1 MKNKKKLKIPNYYIG
16 KVYGYEARKIIE
28 DYDLGF
34 NVGNAVTYLLRAS
47 RKHKTPTECIAK
59 AINHLY
65 FELDVIKNKK

>member
-1 MKNKKKLKIPNYYIG
+1 MKNKRKLKIPNYYIG

-47 RKHKTPTECIAK
+47 RKHKTPTECIKK